1 MIVSSFEPLK
11 GVMSNSANTSKAG
24 KLERP
29 CVLLKRDGSADMLAG
44 VWRGEGVVCAP
55 SGPFRHWISVD
66 CRFLPEG
73 FGASIGVLSVY
84 TNEHDCVSGF
94 AAYESTAR
102 IQDPGRRALFAHIG
116 RSLPPPDAMCVED
129 DEEYQHLWKS
139 NCPIYSKEIVAVLG
153 GWHFPW
159 PDGDWEHLQ
168 DQRLLVWTIEEAE
181 PWVEVWGE
189 LGSLRVIQRIT

>member
-1 MIVSSFEPLK
+1 
-11 GVMSNSANTSKAG
+11 
-24 KLERP
+24 
-29 CVLLKRDGSADMLAG
+29 MLAG
-44 VWRGEGVVCAP
+44 VWGGEGVVCAP

-73 FGASIGVLSVY
+73 FGTSTGVLSVY
-84 TNEHDCVSGF
+84 TNEQDCVSGF
-94 AAYESTAR
+94 AAYESTAC
-102 IQDPGRRALFAHIG
+102 IQDSGRRSLYAQLG

-129 DEEYQHLWKS
+129 DEEYLHLWQL
-139 NCPIYSKEIVAVLG
+139 NCPIYLEEIVAVLG

-159 PDGDWEHLQ
+159 PDGDWEQLR
-168 DQRLLVWTIEEAE
+168 DQRLLVWTIDEAE